1 MPALASDLRRT
12 LENTVVK
19 ARELAERGARDA
31 LTALAVG
38 ASEPFASMSEEERKL
53 RNRLRA
59 HGRQLGDQR
68 DPQKGSQSIERLVRE
83 MAYEHWHRM
92 LFARF
97 LAENQLL
104 IEPSS
109 GVSISLDECEELAAE
124 EGTDLWGLAA
134 QFAQEML
141 PQIFRV
147 DDPVLAAKLPLEI
160 RQQLQGL
167 VAGLAEEVFTA
178 SDSLGWTYQYWQS
191 TAKEAVNKSGVKI
204 GADEL
209 SPVTQL
215 FTEAYMVDY
224 LLDNTLGAWHA
235 GKMLASNPQ
244 LAETAQSEEELRK
257 AVALPSCPW
266 AYLRFIQTDEGT
278 WTPAAGVF
286 EGWPKTARELKCLD
300 PCMGSG
306 HFVVGIFERMTALR
320 LAEKHQNEAAA
331 TAAVIHD
338 NLFGLEIDARCT
350 QIAAFNL
357 ALTAWRRV
365 GYCKL
370 PLMNLACSGFAPN
383 TSEDKWISLAGENER
398 LRNGMARL
406 YQLFANAQV
415 LGSLINP
422 EMGESDLLAA
432 GFQEVQPLLEQALA
446 HEVTDDTSREL
457 VVAARGLAEAGKI
470 LSTRFT
476 LVATNVP
483 YLGRGKQLNALRSYC
498 DSEHPDARA
507 DLATCFVERCLKFC
521 DPAGATALVTPQNWL
536 FLTSYQ
542 KLRTKIL
549 RQHDWNLVAKL
560 GPAAFKDM
568 NFWAATTCLTVV
580 SLRSPSAQSKIVG
593 FDASD
598 TRDPEL
604 KGSLLMLNK
613 PTTALQHSQLSN
625 PDARVTISQKDQG
638 ELLSMYAN
646 SIEGLSTGDS
656 DRYILKFWELPAK
669 NKNWEWFIQNV
680 NNSTF
685 YGGRT
690 DLVRWEGGKGDL
702 HSSPTAHNFPGEVM
716 NGRRVLGMPGI
727 RLTQMRNLPCT
738 LYSGEL
744 FGKSAA
750 TIVPHDQKNLLA
762 IWAFCSSDEYLQS
775 VRAIDPKANVTNA
788 TLAKV
793 HFDLSTWQEIAQKKY
808 PLGLPKPSSPDP
820 VQWVYSGHPASG
832 EHPLHVAIARLI
844 GYSWPAENDTSLE
857 LSDEAREWT
866 TRCRALS
873 SLADNDGIVCLPSVR
888 GEPAAHERLSKLLVA
903 SLGENWSS
911 SKERELLLATAVAN
925 NGRKPEANLASW
937 LRNAFFSEHCKLF
950 QSRPFVWQ
958 VWDGN
963 PTGFSALVNAHK
975 LSADNG
981 QGRKTLELLTFTYL
995 GDWIN
1000 RQKLDQSEGVN
1011 GADDRLAAALDL
1023 QGQLKKILEGEP
1035 PYDIFVRWKPL
1046 YQQAIGWDPDI
1057 NDGVRFNIRPFLNAQ
1072 LRKGGKA
1079 GAGILRAK
1087 PGTIKWAKDRGKEPM
1102 RSKEDFPWF
1111 WGWEENNPAVA
1122 TDFGAPIPGAP
1133 SAGDSFDGNRW
1144 NDLHYTRAAKEA
1156 ARARHRG
1163 EG

>member
-1 MPALASDLRRT
+1 
-12 LENTVVK
+12 
-19 ARELAERGARDA
+19 
-31 LTALAVG
+31 
-38 ASEPFASMSEEERKL
+38 
-53 RNRLRA
+53 
-59 HGRQLGDQR
+59 
-68 DPQKGSQSIERLVRE
+68 
-83 MAYEHWHRM
+83 
-92 LFARF
+92 
-97 LAENQLL
+97 
-104 IEPSS
+104 
-109 GVSISLDECEELAAE
+109 
-124 EGTDLWGLAA
+124 
-134 QFAQEML
+134 
-141 PQIFRV
+141 
-147 DDPVLAAKLPLEI
+147 
-160 RQQLQGL
+160 
-167 VAGLAEEVFTA
+167 
-178 SDSLGWTYQYWQS
+178 
-191 TAKEAVNKSGVKI
+191 
-204 GADEL
+204 
-209 SPVTQL
+209 
-215 FTEAYMVDY
+215 
-224 LLDNTLGAWHA
+224 
-235 GKMLASNPQ
+235 
-244 LAETAQSEEELRK
+244 
-257 AVALPSCPW
+257 
-266 AYLRFIQTDEGT
+266 
-278 WTPAAGVF
+278 
-286 EGWPKTARELKCLD
+286 
-300 PCMGSG
+300 
-306 HFVVGIFERMTALR
+306 
-320 LAEKHQNEAAA
+320 
-331 TAAVIHD
+331 
-338 NLFGLEIDARCT
+338 
-350 QIAAFNL
+350 
-357 ALTAWRRV
+357 
-365 GYCKL
+365 
-370 PLMNLACSGFAPN
+370 MNLACSGFAPN
-383 TSEDKWISLAGENER
+383 TSKDEWMSLAGENER
-398 LRNGMARL
+398 LRNSMARL
-406 YQLFANAQV
+406 YQLFANAPV

-457 VVAARGLAEAGKI
+457 AVAARGLAEAGKI

-498 DSEHPDARA
+498 DSEHPDAKA

-549 RQHDWNLVAKL
+549 RHHDWNLVAKL

-568 NFWAATTCLTVV
+568 NFWAATTCLTVT
-580 SLRSPSAQSKIVG
+580 SLRSPSAQSEIVG
-593 FDASD
+593 YDASD

-604 KGSLLMLNK
+604 KGSLLILNK
-613 PTTALQHSQLSN
+613 PTTATQHSQLSN
-625 PDARVTISQKDQG
+625 PDARVTISRKDQG
-638 ELLSMYAN
+638 DLLSMYAN

-656 DRYILKFWELPAK
+656 DRYILKFWELPIK
-669 NKNWEWFIQNV
+669 NDGWEWFIQNV
-680 NNSTF
+680 NNTTF

-690 DLVRWEGGKGDL
+690 DLVRWEGGKGYL
-702 HSSPTAHNFPGEVM
+702 HSSPTAHNFPGEIM

-727 RLTQMRNLPCT
+727 RVTQMRNLPCT

-750 TIVPHDQKNLLA
+750 TIVPHDQENLMA
-762 IWAFCSSDEYLQS
+762 VWAFCSSDKYLQS

-793 HFDLSTWQEIAQKKY
+793 HFDLRAWQEISRKVY
-808 PLGLPKPSSPDP
+808 PLGLPKPSSNDP
-820 VQWVYSGHPASG
+820 IQWVYSGHPASG
-832 EHPLHVAIARLI
+832 EQPLHVAIARLI
-844 GYSWPAENDTSLE
+844 GYSWPAENDASLE

-866 TRCRALS
+866 TRCKELS
-873 SLADNDGIVCLPSVR
+873 SHADNDGIVCLPSVR
-888 GEPAAHERLSKLLVA
+888 GEPAAHERLSKLLAA

-911 SKERELLLATAVAN
+911 SKERELLLVTAVAN
-925 NGRKPEANLASW
+925 NARKPEANLGVW

-1046 YQQAIGWDPDI
+1046 HQQAIGWDPDI
-1057 NDGVRFNIRPFLNAQ
+1057 NDGVRLNIRPFLSAQ
-1072 LRKGGKA
+1072 LRKGGKT

-1102 RSKEDFPWF
+1102 RSKEEFPWF
-1111 WGWEENNPAVA
+1111 WGWDENDHAVA
-1122 TDFGAPIPGAP
+1122 TDFGAPIPGTP
-1133 SAGDSFDGNRW
+1133 PAGDSFDGNRW
-1144 NDLHYTRAAKEA
+1144 NDLHYSRAAKEA
-1156 ARARHRG
+1156 ARARQ
-1163 EG
+1163 EATT